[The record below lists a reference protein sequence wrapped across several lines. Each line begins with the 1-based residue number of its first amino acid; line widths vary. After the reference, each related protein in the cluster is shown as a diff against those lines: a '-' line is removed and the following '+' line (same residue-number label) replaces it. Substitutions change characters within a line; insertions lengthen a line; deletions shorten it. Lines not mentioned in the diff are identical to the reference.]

1 MQERSKANPAR
12 SGCSIALVLCLLLLV
27 PSGASILG
35 NNELND
41 TSNFNV
47 SSDVQMNLYT
57 MYIAS
62 QNSSA
67 GGDGFITTQVPES
80 GGQESM
86 SALSSSIEFKTSPML
101 SSLDVAGRPNHG
113 SGSGSYYLPIGLF
126 LRSTGPDTATVDW
139 TITLKSSG
147 SQVGSASWSSEACNP
162 GLTQSCSFDHE
173 TFEID
178 IGGDET
184 FTIEKDERLEL
195 IIDADMSGCDSGGSG
210 SPWGGSS
217 SCEAEVAWNEIDGD
231 ERFSTLEIEA
241 NAISNSLVLLQ
252 REGAE
257 LSEGAEL
264 DWYPNDI
271 LSERVMQFSFD
282 VKSSFGRYDV
292 DSIRLLMRDPNGA
305 YRIDHVIDEDD
316 EDIEDTSQG
325 IFGEYLWSYPSGVP
339 SGEYTVELEV
349 SDIQGNSIIVEHE
362 PVNMEQWGVAL
373 NHRLDRS
380 TEYIAP
386 EQTTPI
392 PLQMVHRGDSTKS
405 MDVELEV
412 LTNFPSSWL
421 IEFDSPGGY
430 TLNSGGDILN
440 PILTLTAPED
450 LTGAPGSIDIR
461 AVAEAEVDGVLQ
473 VVHQDTLQ
481 IDLKKMDVFQPSQV
495 SIWSEDHDIAVANSS
510 RPDDFDSTPN
520 SYVDYDQFTPFLMEI
535 FNTGFDADE
544 FKIDVLQR
552 AKAIIQ
558 VYDNDT
564 GERILED
571 DGDGTFHTSLLDRHE
586 TQTLRILVKPS
597 SDRLD
602 PDIGTVELEVV
613 SIGQSNL
620 SSTVQ
625 FTIQR
630 TFGIRAEVSYDCDG
644 SPLGHI
650 KVSLCSPGPGNAEV
664 ILRAKIT
671 NTMTSGESATWW
683 RIQNPAS
690 LEENTDRNAAYGQW
704 QFRIEDD
711 SGNAVPRVSLAPG
724 DETEVFVTITLTS
737 QVEFGNHTVYLRVV
751 EDTPDEDPRYFDLP
765 MIFEIDSDEP
775 SLEIVQVSPN
785 RLLSPGDAVEIQMKV
800 KNLGNSPLTILLEA
814 ESESSS
820 WSVEID
826 GPSGSV
832 LVVLEAFDEVTFI
845 LEVTVPESSNNGDT
859 SSIMVSA
866 TPFDTDQS
874 WPDDSTAKSTVV
886 MKVGIDSL
894 VDRLVN
900 EFTHPRLSTYVV
912 GIIAFMLFIAGTQSA
927 LNRRRWKSHMA
938 YLDAISED
946 SEDDSE
952 DDSEYADD
960 IPAPVVSV
968 EEEDEAFDDIYG
980 DDDIELV

>member
-1 MQERSKANPAR
+1 MQERSTANSVHGRFA
-12 SGCSIALVLCLLLLV
+12 SALVLSLLFMASSWVTAVSDLELV
-27 PSGASILG
+27 DG
-35 NNELND
+35 
-41 TSNFNV
+41 TKFNS

-86 SALSSSIEFKTSPML
+86 SALSNSVEFRTSPML
-101 SSLDVAGRPNHG
+101 SSLEVAGRPNHG
-113 SGSGSYYLPIGLF
+113 SGSGSYYLPIGIF

-139 TITLKSSG
+139 TITLKASG

-178 IGGDET
+178 IGSGET
-184 FTIEKDERLEL
+184 FTIDKDERLEL
-195 IIDADMSGCDSGGSG
+195 IIDADMSGCEGGGG
-210 SPWGGSS
+210 SPWGGGT

-231 ERFSTLEIEA
+231 ERFSTIEIEA
-241 NAISNSLVLLQ
+241 NAIANSLVLLQ

-257 LSEGAEL
+257 LAEGPEL

-292 DSIRLLMRDPNGA
+292 DSVRLLMRDPNGA

-325 IFGEYLWSYPSGVP
+325 IFGEYLWSYPSGIP

-349 SDIQGNSIIVEHE
+349 SDIQGNSVIVEHE
-362 PVNMEQWGVAL
+362 PVIMEQWGVAL
-373 NHRLDRS
+373 KHRNDRS

-386 EQTTPI
+386 EQTTAV

-405 MDVELEV
+405 MDVDLEV

-430 TLNSGGDILN
+430 TLNSGGDLLN

-450 LTGAPGSIDIR
+450 LTGAPSSIDIR

-481 IDLKKMDVFQPSQV
+481 IDLEKMDVFQPPQV
-495 SIWSEDHDIAVANSS
+495 SIWSEDHEIAVANSS
-510 RPDDFDSTPN
+510 RPDDFDASAN
-520 SYVDYDQFTPFLMEI
+520 SYVDYNQFTPFLMEI

-571 DGDGTFHTSLLDRHE
+571 DGDGTYHTALLDRHQ

-602 PDIGTVELEVV
+602 PDIGTIELEVV
-613 SIGQSNL
+613 STGQSNL
-620 SSTVQ
+620 SSTID

-650 KVSLCSPGPGNAEV
+650 EVSLCSPGTGNSEV
-664 ILRAKIT
+664 TLRAKIT
-671 NTMTSGESATWW
+671 NTMSSGESATWW

-690 LEENTDRNAAYGQW
+690 LEENTERNAAYGQW

-724 DETEVFVTITLTS
+724 DQIEVFVTVTLTS
-737 QVEFGNHTVYLRVV
+737 QVEFGNHTVYLRIV
-751 EDTPDEDPRYFDLP
+751 EDTPDADPRYFDLP
-765 MIFEIDSDEP
+765 MIFEIDSDDP
-775 SLEIVQVSPN
+775 KLEIVQVSPN
-785 RLLSPGDAVEIQMKV
+785 RLLSPGDTVEIQMKV

-814 ESESSS
+814 ESESSG

-826 GPSGSV
+826 GPSNSV
-832 LVVLEAFDEVTFI
+832 LIILDPFDEVTFV
-845 LEVTVPESSNNGDT
+845 LEVSVPASSNNGDT
-859 SSIMVSA
+859 STIEVSA

-874 WPDDSTAKSTVV
+874 WPDESTAKTSVV
-886 MKVGIDSL
+886 MTVGIDSL
-894 VDRLVN
+894 VERLVN
-900 EFTHPRLSTYVV
+900 EFTYPRISTYVV
-912 GIIAFMLFIAGTQSA
+912 GIIAFMLLIAGTQSA

-938 YLDAISED
+938 YLEAIS
-946 SEDDSE
+946 DDSE
-952 DDSEYADD
+952 EEIEDQDD
-960 IPAPVVSV
+960 IPAPVLTIEEPEV
-968 EEEDEAFDDIYG
+968 EDIAYD

>member
-1 MQERSKANPAR
+1 MQERSTANSVHGRFA
-12 SGCSIALVLCLLLLV
+12 SALVLSLLFMASSWVTAVSDLELV
-27 PSGASILG
+27 DG
-35 NNELND
+35 
-41 TSNFNV
+41 TKFNS

-86 SALSSSIEFKTSPML
+86 SALSNSVEFRTSPML
-101 SSLDVAGRPNHG
+101 SSLEVAGRPNHG
-113 SGSGSYYLPIGLF
+113 SGSGSYYLPIGIF

-139 TITLKSSG
+139 TITLKASG

-178 IGGDET
+178 IGSGET
-184 FTIEKDERLEL
+184 FTIDKDERLEL
-195 IIDADMSGCDSGGSG
+195 IIDADMSGCEGGGG
-210 SPWGGSS
+210 SPWGGGT

-231 ERFSTLEIEA
+231 ERFSTIEIEA
-241 NAISNSLVLLQ
+241 NAIANSLVLLQ

-257 LSEGAEL
+257 LAEGPEL

-292 DSIRLLMRDPNGA
+292 DSVRLLMRDPNGA

-325 IFGEYLWSYPSGVP
+325 IFGEYLWSYPSGIP

-349 SDIQGNSIIVEHE
+349 SDIQGNSVIVEHE
-362 PVNMEQWGVAL
+362 PVIMEQWGVAL
-373 NHRLDRS
+373 KHRNDRS

-386 EQTTPI
+386 EQTTAV

-405 MDVELEV
+405 MDVDLEV

-430 TLNSGGDILN
+430 TLNSGGDLLN

-450 LTGAPGSIDIR
+450 LTGAPSSIDIR

-481 IDLKKMDVFQPSQV
+481 IDLEKMDVFQPPQV
-495 SIWSEDHDIAVANSS
+495 SIWSEDHEIAVANSS
-510 RPDDFDSTPN
+510 RPDDFDASAN
-520 SYVDYDQFTPFLMEI
+520 SYVDYNQFTPFLMEI

-571 DGDGTFHTSLLDRHE
+571 DGDGTYHTALLDRHQ

-602 PDIGTVELEVV
+602 PDIGTIELEVV
-613 SIGQSNL
+613 STGQSNL
-620 SSTVQ
+620 SSKID

-650 KVSLCSPGPGNAEV
+650 EVSLCSPGTGNSEV
-664 ILRAKIT
+664 TLRAKIT
-671 NTMTSGESATWW
+671 NTMSSGESATWW

-690 LEENTDRNAAYGQW
+690 LEENTERNAAYGQW

-724 DETEVFVTITLTS
+724 DQIEVFVTVTLTS
-737 QVEFGNHTVYLRVV
+737 QVEFGNHTVYLRIV
-751 EDTPDEDPRYFDLP
+751 EDTPDADPRYFDLP
-765 MIFEIDSDEP
+765 MIFEIDSDDP
-775 SLEIVQVSPN
+775 NLEIVQVSPN
-785 RLLSPGDAVEIQMKV
+785 RLLSPGDTVEIQMKV

-814 ESESSS
+814 ESESSG

-826 GPSGSV
+826 GPSNSV
-832 LVVLEAFDEVTFI
+832 LIILDPFDEVTFV
-845 LEVTVPESSNNGDT
+845 LEVSVPASSNNGDT
-859 SSIMVSA
+859 STIEVSA

-874 WPDDSTAKSTVV
+874 WPDESTAKTSVV
-886 MKVGIDSL
+886 MTVGIDSL
-894 VDRLVN
+894 VERLVN
-900 EFTHPRLSTYVV
+900 EFTYPRISTYVV
-912 GIIAFMLFIAGTQSA
+912 GIIAFMLLIAGTQSA

-938 YLDAISED
+938 YLEAIS
-946 SEDDSE
+946 DDSE
-952 DDSEYADD
+952 EDIEDQDD
-960 IPAPVVSV
+960 IPAPVLTIEEPEV
-968 EEEDEAFDDIYG
+968 EDIAYD

>member
-1 MQERSKANPAR
+1 MALAL
-12 SGCSIALVLCLLLLV
+12 CLVLLI
-27 PSGASILG
+27 PYGASTVS
-35 NNELND
+35 NSELNE
-41 TSNFNV
+41 TTNFNA

-67 GGDGFITTQVPES
+67 GGDGYITTQVPES

-101 SSLDVAGRPNHG
+101 SSLEIAGRPNHG
-113 SGSGSYYLPIGLF
+113 SGSGSYYLPIGIF

-139 TITLKSSG
+139 TLTLKASG

-178 IGGDET
+178 IGSDET
-184 FTIEKDERLEL
+184 FTIDKDERLEL
-195 IIDADMSGCDSGGSG
+195 IIDADMSGCDSGGG

-241 NAISNSLVLLQ
+241 NAIANSLVLLQ

-257 LSEGAEL
+257 LAEGPEL

-292 DSIRLLMRDPNGA
+292 DSVRLLMRGPNGI

-325 IFGEYLWSYPSGVP
+325 IFGEYLWSYPSGIP
-339 SGEYTVELEV
+339 SGEYAVELEV
-349 SDIQGNSIIVEHE
+349 SDIQGNSVIVEHE
-362 PVNMEQWGVAL
+362 PINMEQWGVAL
-373 NHRLDRS
+373 NHRQDRS

-386 EQTTPI
+386 EQTTPV

-450 LTGAPGSIDIR
+450 LTGAPSTIDIR

-481 IDLKKMDVFQPSQV
+481 LDLKKMDVFQPPQV
-495 SIWSEDHDIAVANSS
+495 SIWSEDHEVAVANSS
-510 RPDDFDSTPN
+510 RPNDFETSAN

-571 DGDGTFHTSLLDRHE
+571 DGDGTFHTVLLDRHE

-620 SSTVQ
+620 SSTIQ

-650 KVSLCSPGPGNAEV
+650 TVSLCSPGSGNAEV
-664 ILRAKIT
+664 SLRAKIT

-690 LEENTDRNAAYGQW
+690 LEENKDRNAAYGQW

-711 SGNAVPRVSLAPG
+711 TGNSVPRVSLAPG
-724 DETEVFVTITLTS
+724 DETEVFVTIVLTS

-765 MIFEIDSDEP
+765 MVFEIDSDEP
-775 SLEIVQVSPN
+775 TLEIVQVSPN
-785 RLLSPGDAVEIQMKV
+785 RLLSPGDTVEIQMKV

-814 ESESSS
+814 ESDSSS

-832 LVVLEAFDEVTFI
+832 LVVLEAFDEVTFV
-845 LEVTVPESSNNGDT
+845 LEVSVPYSSNNGD
-859 SSIMVSA
+859 SSMIMVSA

-874 WPDDSTAKSTVV
+874 WPDESTATATVV
-886 MKVGIDSL
+886 MTVGIDSL
-894 VDRLVN
+894 LERLVN

-912 GIIAFMLFIAGTQSA
+912 GIIGFMLLIAGTQSA
-927 LNRRRWKSHMA
+927 LNRRRWRSHMA
-938 YLDAISED
+938 YLDAIS
-946 SEDDSE
+946 DDSE
-952 DDSEYADD
+952 DGTEEVDD
-960 IPAPVVSV
+960 IPAPVVSLEE
-968 EEEDEAFDDIYG
+968 EEEDEDDVY
-980 DDDIELV
+980 DEDDIELV

>member
-1 MQERSKANPAR
+1 MQERSTANSVHGRFA
-12 SGCSIALVLCLLLLV
+12 SALVLSLLFMASSWVTAVSDLELV
-27 PSGASILG
+27 DG
-35 NNELND
+35 
-41 TSNFNV
+41 TKFNS

-86 SALSSSIEFKTSPML
+86 SALSNSVEFRTSPML
-101 SSLDVAGRPNHG
+101 SSLEVAGRPNHG
-113 SGSGSYYLPIGLF
+113 SGSGSYYLPIGIF

-139 TITLKSSG
+139 TITLKASG

-178 IGGDET
+178 IGSGET
-184 FTIEKDERLEL
+184 FTIDKDERLEL
-195 IIDADMSGCDSGGSG
+195 IIDADMSGCEGGGG
-210 SPWGGSS
+210 SPWGGGT

-231 ERFSTLEIEA
+231 ERFSTIEIEA
-241 NAISNSLVLLQ
+241 NAIANSLVLLQ

-257 LSEGAEL
+257 LAEGPEL

-292 DSIRLLMRDPNGA
+292 DSVRLLMRDPNGA

-325 IFGEYLWSYPSGVP
+325 IFGEYLWSYPSGIP

-349 SDIQGNSIIVEHE
+349 SDIQGNSVIVEHE
-362 PVNMEQWGVAL
+362 PVIMEQWGVAL
-373 NHRLDRS
+373 KHRNDRS

-386 EQTTPI
+386 EQTTAV

-405 MDVELEV
+405 MDVDLEV

-430 TLNSGGDILN
+430 TLNSGGDLLN

-450 LTGAPGSIDIR
+450 LTGAPSSIDIR

-481 IDLKKMDVFQPSQV
+481 IDLEKMDVFQPPQV
-495 SIWSEDHDIAVANSS
+495 SIWSEDHEIAVANSS
-510 RPDDFDSTPN
+510 RPDDFDASAN
-520 SYVDYDQFTPFLMEI
+520 SYVDYNQFTPFLMEI

-571 DGDGTFHTSLLDRHE
+571 DGDGTYHTALLDRHQ

-602 PDIGTVELEVV
+602 PDIGTIELEVV
-613 SIGQSNL
+613 STGQSNL
-620 SSTVQ
+620 SSTID

-650 KVSLCSPGPGNAEV
+650 EVSLCSPGTGNSEV
-664 ILRAKIT
+664 TLRAKIT
-671 NTMTSGESATWW
+671 NTMSSGESATWW

-690 LEENTDRNAAYGQW
+690 LEENTERNAAYGQW

-724 DETEVFVTITLTS
+724 DQIEVFVTVTLTS
-737 QVEFGNHTVYLRVV
+737 QVEFGNHTVYLRIV
-751 EDTPDEDPRYFDLP
+751 EDTPDADPRYFDLP
-765 MIFEIDSDEP
+765 MIFEIDSDDP
-775 SLEIVQVSPN
+775 KLEIVQVSPN
-785 RLLSPGDAVEIQMKV
+785 RLLSPGDTVEIQMKV

-814 ESESSS
+814 ESESSG

-826 GPSGSV
+826 GPSNSV
-832 LVVLEAFDEVTFI
+832 LIILDPFDEVTFV
-845 LEVTVPESSNNGDT
+845 LEVSVPASSNNGDT
-859 SSIMVSA
+859 STIEVSA

-874 WPDDSTAKSTVV
+874 WPDESTAKTSVV
-886 MKVGIDSL
+886 MTVGIDSL
-894 VDRLVN
+894 VERLVN
-900 EFTHPRLSTYVV
+900 EFTYPRISTYVV
-912 GIIAFMLFIAGTQSA
+912 GIIAFMLLIAGTQSA

-938 YLDAISED
+938 YLEAIS
-946 SEDDSE
+946 DDSE
-952 DDSEYADD
+952 EEIEDQDD
-960 IPAPVVSV
+960 IPAPVLSIEEPEV
-968 EEEDEAFDDIYG
+968 EDIAYD

>member
-1 MQERSKANPAR
+1 M
-12 SGCSIALVLCLLLLV
+12 ALALCLVLLV
-27 PSGASILG
+27 PYGASTVS
-35 NNELND
+35 NNELD
-41 TSNFNV
+41 ETTNFRV
-47 SSDVQMNLYT
+47 SGDVQMNLYT

-101 SSLDVAGRPNHG
+101 SSLEIAGRPNHG
-113 SGSGSYYLPIGLF
+113 SGSGSYYLPIGIF

-139 TITLKSSG
+139 TLTLKASG

-178 IGGDET
+178 IGSDET
-184 FTIEKDERLEL
+184 FTIDKDERLEL
-195 IIDADMSGCDSGGSG
+195 IIDADMSGCDSGGG

-241 NAISNSLVLLQ
+241 NAIANSLVLLQ

-257 LSEGAEL
+257 LAEGPEL

-292 DSIRLLMRDPNGA
+292 DSVRLLMRDPNGI
-305 YRIDHVIDEDD
+305 YRIDHIIDEDD

-325 IFGEYLWSYPSGVP
+325 IFGEYLWSYPSGIP
-339 SGEYTVELEV
+339 SGEYAVELEV
-349 SDIQGNSIIVEHE
+349 SDIQGNSVIVEHE

-373 NHRLDRS
+373 NHRQDRS

-386 EQTTPI
+386 EQTTPV

-450 LTGAPGSIDIR
+450 LTGAPSSIDIR

-481 IDLKKMDVFQPSQV
+481 LDLKKMDVFQPPQV
-495 SIWSEDHDIAVANSS
+495 SIWSEDHEVAVANSS
-510 RPDDFDSTPN
+510 RPDDFETSAN

-571 DGDGTFHTSLLDRHE
+571 DGDGTFHTVLLDRHE

-602 PDIGTVELEVV
+602 PDIGTIELEVV

-620 SSTVQ
+620 SSTIQ

-650 KVSLCSPGPGNAEV
+650 TVSLCSPGSGNAEV
-664 ILRAKIT
+664 SLRAKIT

-690 LEENTDRNAAYGQW
+690 LEENKDRNAAYGQW

-724 DETEVFVTITLTS
+724 DETEVFVTVTLTS

-765 MIFEIDSDEP
+765 MVFEIDSDEP
-775 SLEIVQVSPN
+775 TLEIVQVSPN
-785 RLLSPGDAVEIQMKV
+785 RLLSPGDTVEIQMKV

-814 ESESSS
+814 ESDSPS
-820 WSVEID
+820 WNVEID

-832 LVVLEAFDEVTFI
+832 LVVLNAFDEVTFV
-845 LEVTVPESSNNGDT
+845 LEVSVPESTNNGD
-859 SSIMVSA
+859 SSQIVVSA

-874 WPDDSTAKSTVV
+874 WPDDSTARSTVV
-886 MKVGIDSL
+886 MTVGIDSL
-894 VDRLVN
+894 IERLVN

-912 GIIAFMLFIAGTQSA
+912 GIIGFMLLIAGTQSA
-927 LNRRRWKSHMA
+927 LNRRRWRSHMA
-938 YLDAISED
+938 YLDAIS
-946 SEDDSE
+946 DDSE
-952 DDSEYADD
+952 GDVEEVDD
-960 IPAPVVSV
+960 IPAPVVSLEEEE
-968 EEEDEAFDDIYG
+968 EEEDDVYD

>member
-1 MQERSKANPAR
+1 MQERSTANSVHGRFA
-12 SGCSIALVLCLLLLV
+12 SALVLSLLFMASSWVTAVSDLELV
-27 PSGASILG
+27 DG
-35 NNELND
+35 
-41 TSNFNV
+41 TKFNS

-86 SALSSSIEFKTSPML
+86 SALSNSVEFRTSPML
-101 SSLDVAGRPNHG
+101 SSLEVAGRPNHG
-113 SGSGSYYLPIGLF
+113 SGSGSYYLPIGIF

-139 TITLKSSG
+139 TITLKASG

-178 IGGDET
+178 IGSGET
-184 FTIEKDERLEL
+184 FTIDKDERLEL
-195 IIDADMSGCDSGGSG
+195 IIDADMSGCEGGGG
-210 SPWGGSS
+210 SPWGGGT

-231 ERFSTLEIEA
+231 ERFSTIEIEA
-241 NAISNSLVLLQ
+241 NAIANSLVLLQ

-257 LSEGAEL
+257 LAEGPEL

-292 DSIRLLMRDPNGA
+292 DSVRLLMRDPNGA

-325 IFGEYLWSYPSGVP
+325 IFGEYLWSYPSGIP

-349 SDIQGNSIIVEHE
+349 SDIQGNSVIVEHE
-362 PVNMEQWGVAL
+362 PVIMEQWGVAL
-373 NHRLDRS
+373 KHRNDRS

-386 EQTTPI
+386 EQTTAV

-405 MDVELEV
+405 MDVDLEV

-430 TLNSGGDILN
+430 TLNSGGDLLN

-450 LTGAPGSIDIR
+450 LTGAPSSIDIR

-481 IDLKKMDVFQPSQV
+481 IDLEKMDVFQPPQV
-495 SIWSEDHDIAVANSS
+495 SIWSEDHEIAVANSS
-510 RPDDFDSTPN
+510 RPDDFDASAN
-520 SYVDYDQFTPFLMEI
+520 SYVDYNQFTPFLMEI

-544 FKIDVLQR
+544 FKIDVLQG

-571 DGDGTFHTSLLDRHE
+571 DGDGTYHTALLDRHQ

-602 PDIGTVELEVV
+602 PDIGTIELEVV
-613 SIGQSNL
+613 STGQSNL
-620 SSTVQ
+620 SSTID

-650 KVSLCSPGPGNAEV
+650 EVSLCSPGTGNSEV
-664 ILRAKIT
+664 TLRAKIT
-671 NTMTSGESATWW
+671 NTMSSGESATWW

-690 LEENTDRNAAYGQW
+690 LEENTERNAAYGQW

-724 DETEVFVTITLTS
+724 DQIEVFVTVTLTS
-737 QVEFGNHTVYLRVV
+737 QVEFGNHTVYLRIV
-751 EDTPDEDPRYFDLP
+751 EDIPDADPRYFDLP
-765 MIFEIDSDEP
+765 MIFEIDSDDP
-775 SLEIVQVSPN
+775 KLEIVQVSPN
-785 RLLSPGDAVEIQMKV
+785 RLLSPGDTVEIQMKV

-814 ESESSS
+814 ESESSG

-826 GPSGSV
+826 GPSNSV
-832 LVVLEAFDEVTFI
+832 LIILDPFDEVTFV
-845 LEVTVPESSNNGDT
+845 LEVSVPASSNNGDT
-859 SSIMVSA
+859 STIEVSA

-874 WPDDSTAKSTVV
+874 WPDESTAKTSVV
-886 MKVGIDSL
+886 MTVGIDSL
-894 VDRLVN
+894 VERLVN
-900 EFTHPRLSTYVV
+900 EFTYPRISTYVV
-912 GIIAFMLFIAGTQSA
+912 GIIAFMLLIAGTQSA

-938 YLDAISED
+938 YLEAIS
-946 SEDDSE
+946 DDSE
-952 DDSEYADD
+952 EDIEDQDD
-960 IPAPVVSV
+960 IPAPVLTIEEPEV
-968 EEEDEAFDDIYG
+968 EDIAYD

>member
-1 MQERSKANPAR
+1 MQERSTANSVHGRFA
-12 SGCSIALVLCLLLLV
+12 SALVLSLLFMASSWVTAVSDLELV
-27 PSGASILG
+27 DG
-35 NNELND
+35 
-41 TSNFNV
+41 TKFNS

-86 SALSSSIEFKTSPML
+86 SALSNSVEFRTSPML
-101 SSLDVAGRPNHG
+101 SSLEVAGRPNHG
-113 SGSGSYYLPIGLF
+113 SGSGSYYLPIGIF

-139 TITLKSSG
+139 TITLKASG

-178 IGGDET
+178 IGSGET
-184 FTIEKDERLEL
+184 FTIDKDERLEL
-195 IIDADMSGCDSGGSG
+195 IIDADMSGCEGGGG
-210 SPWGGSS
+210 SPWGGGT

-231 ERFSTLEIEA
+231 ERFSTIEIEA
-241 NAISNSLVLLQ
+241 NAIANSLVLLQ

-257 LSEGAEL
+257 LAEGPEL

-292 DSIRLLMRDPNGA
+292 DSVRLLMRDPNGA

-325 IFGEYLWSYPSGVP
+325 IFGEYLWSYPSGIP

-349 SDIQGNSIIVEHE
+349 SDIQGNSVIVEHE
-362 PVNMEQWGVAL
+362 PVIMEQWGVAL
-373 NHRLDRS
+373 KHRNDRS

-386 EQTTPI
+386 EQTTAV

-405 MDVELEV
+405 MDVDLEV

-430 TLNSGGDILN
+430 TLNSGGDLLN

-450 LTGAPGSIDIR
+450 LTGAPSSIDIR

-481 IDLKKMDVFQPSQV
+481 IDLEKMDVFQPPQV
-495 SIWSEDHDIAVANSS
+495 SIWSEDHEIAVANSS
-510 RPDDFDSTPN
+510 RPDDFDASAN
-520 SYVDYDQFTPFLMEI
+520 SYVDYNQFTPFLMEI

-571 DGDGTFHTSLLDRHE
+571 DGDGTYHTALLDRHQ

-602 PDIGTVELEVV
+602 PDIGTIELEVV
-613 SIGQSNL
+613 STGQSNL
-620 SSTVQ
+620 SSTID

-650 KVSLCSPGPGNAEV
+650 EVSLCSPGTGNSEV
-664 ILRAKIT
+664 TLRAKIT
-671 NTMTSGESATWW
+671 NTMSSGESATWW

-690 LEENTDRNAAYGQW
+690 LEENTERNAAYGQW

-724 DETEVFVTITLTS
+724 DQIEVFVTVTLTS
-737 QVEFGNHTVYLRVV
+737 QVEFGNHTVYLRIV
-751 EDTPDEDPRYFDLP
+751 EDTPDADPRYFDLP
-765 MIFEIDSDEP
+765 MIFEIDSDDP
-775 SLEIVQVSPN
+775 KLEIVQVSPN
-785 RLLSPGDAVEIQMKV
+785 RLLSPGDTVEIQMKV

-814 ESESSS
+814 ESESSG

-826 GPSGSV
+826 GPSNSV
-832 LVVLEAFDEVTFI
+832 LIILDPFDEVTFV
-845 LEVTVPESSNNGDT
+845 LEVSVPASSNNGDT
-859 SSIMVSA
+859 SRIEVSA

-874 WPDDSTAKSTVV
+874 WPDESTAKTSVV
-886 MKVGIDSL
+886 MTVGIDSL
-894 VDRLVN
+894 VERLVN
-900 EFTHPRLSTYVV
+900 EFTYPRISTYVV
-912 GIIAFMLFIAGTQSA
+912 GIIAFMLLIAGTQSA

-938 YLDAISED
+938 YLEAIS
-946 SEDDSE
+946 DDSE
-952 DDSEYADD
+952 EDIEDQDD
-960 IPAPVVSV
+960 IPAPVLTIEEPEV
-968 EEEDEAFDDIYG
+968 EDIAYD

>member
-1 MQERSKANPAR
+1 MQGSSTANYVRNSRAM
-12 SGCSIALVLCLLLLV
+12 ALALCLVLLV
-27 PSGASILG
+27 PYGASTVS
-35 NNELND
+35 NNELNE
-41 TSNFNV
+41 TTNLRV
-47 SSDVQMNLYT
+47 SGDVQMNLYT

-86 SALSSSIEFKTSPML
+86 SALSNSIEFKTSPML
-101 SSLDVAGRPNHG
+101 SSLEIAGRPNHG
-113 SGSGSYYLPIGLF
+113 SGSGSYYLPIGIF

-139 TITLKSSG
+139 TLTLKASG

-178 IGGDET
+178 IGSDET
-184 FTIEKDERLEL
+184 FTIDKDERLEL
-195 IIDADMSGCDSGGSG
+195 IIDADMSGCDSGGG

-241 NAISNSLVLLQ
+241 NAIANSLVLLQ

-257 LSEGAEL
+257 LAEGPEL

-292 DSIRLLMRDPNGA
+292 DSVRLLMRDPNGI
-305 YRIDHVIDEDD
+305 YRIDHIIDEDD

-325 IFGEYLWSYPSGVP
+325 IFGEYLWSYPSGIP
-339 SGEYTVELEV
+339 SGEYAVELEV
-349 SDIQGNSIIVEHE
+349 SDIQGNSVIVEHE

-373 NHRLDRS
+373 NHRQDRS

-386 EQTTPI
+386 EQTTPV

-450 LTGAPGSIDIR
+450 LTGAPSSIDIR

-481 IDLKKMDVFQPSQV
+481 LDLKKMDVFQPPQV
-495 SIWSEDHDIAVANSS
+495 SIWSEDHEVAVANSS
-510 RPDDFDSTPN
+510 RPDDFETSAN

-571 DGDGTFHTSLLDRHE
+571 DGDGTFHTVLLDRHE

-602 PDIGTVELEVV
+602 PDIGTIELEVV

-620 SSTVQ
+620 SSTIQ

-650 KVSLCSPGPGNAEV
+650 TVSLCSPGSGNAEV
-664 ILRAKIT
+664 SLRAKIT

-690 LEENTDRNAAYGQW
+690 LEENKDRNAAYGQW

-724 DETEVFVTITLTS
+724 DETEVFVTVTLTS

-765 MIFEIDSDEP
+765 MVFEIDSDEP
-775 SLEIVQVSPN
+775 TLEIVQVSPN
-785 RLLSPGDAVEIQMKV
+785 RLLSPGDTVEIQMKV

-814 ESESSS
+814 ESDSPS
-820 WSVEID
+820 WNVEID

-832 LVVLEAFDEVTFI
+832 LVVLNAFDEVTFV
-845 LEVTVPESSNNGDT
+845 LEVSVPESTNNGD
-859 SSIMVSA
+859 SSQIMVSA

-874 WPDDSTAKSTVV
+874 WPDDSTARSTVV
-886 MKVGIDSL
+886 MTVGIDSL
-894 VDRLVN
+894 IERLVN

-912 GIIAFMLFIAGTQSA
+912 GIIGFMLLIAGTQSA
-927 LNRRRWKSHMA
+927 LNRRRWRSHMA
-938 YLDAISED
+938 YLDAIS
-946 SEDDSE
+946 DDSDGDTE
-952 DDSEYADD
+952 EVDD
-960 IPAPVVSV
+960 IPAPVVSLEEGE
-968 EEEDEAFDDIYG
+968 EEEDDVYD

>member
-1 MQERSKANPAR
+1 MQERSIANSVRGRFA
-12 SGCSIALVLCLLLLV
+12 SALVLSLLFL
-27 PSGASILG
+27 ASSWVTAVSDA
-35 NNELND
+35 ELENGVK
-41 TSNFNV
+41 FNS

-86 SALSSSIEFKTSPML
+86 SALSNSVEFRTSPML
-101 SSLDVAGRPNHG
+101 SSLEVAGRPNHG
-113 SGSGSYYLPIGLF
+113 SGSGSYYLPIGIF

-178 IGGDET
+178 IGSDET
-184 FTIEKDERLEL
+184 FTIDKDERLEL
-195 IIDADMSGCDSGGSG
+195 IIDADMSGCEGGGG
-210 SPWGGSS
+210 SPWGGGS

-231 ERFSTLEIEA
+231 ERFSTIEIEA
-241 NAISNSLVLLQ
+241 NAIANSLVLLQ

-257 LSEGAEL
+257 LAEGPEL

-292 DSIRLLMRDPNGA
+292 DSVRLLMRDPNGE

-325 IFGEYLWSYPSGVP
+325 IFGEYLWSYPSGIP

-349 SDIQGNSIIVEHE
+349 SDIQGNSVIVEHE
-362 PVNMEQWGVAL
+362 PVIMEQWGVAL

-386 EQTTPI
+386 EQTTAV

-405 MDVELEV
+405 MDVDLEV

-450 LTGAPGSIDIR
+450 LTGAPSSIDIR

-481 IDLKKMDVFQPSQV
+481 IDLEKMDVFQPPQV
-495 SIWSEDHDIAVANSS
+495 SIWSEDHEIAVANSS
-510 RPDDFDSTPN
+510 RPDDFDASAN
-520 SYVDYDQFTPFLMEI
+520 SYVDYNQFTPFLMEI

-571 DGDGTFHTSLLDRHE
+571 DGDGTFHTALLDRHQ
-586 TQTLRILVKPS
+586 TQTLKILVKPS

-602 PDIGTVELEVV
+602 PDIGTIELEVV
-613 SIGQSNL
+613 STGQSNL
-620 SSTVQ
+620 SSTID

-650 KVSLCSPGPGNAEV
+650 KVSLCSPGPGNSEV
-664 ILRAKIT
+664 TLRAKIT
-671 NTMTSGESATWW
+671 NTMTTGESATWW

-690 LEENTDRNAAYGQW
+690 LEENTERNAAYGQW

-711 SGNAVPRVSLAPG
+711 SGNAIPRVSLAPG
-724 DETEVFVTITLTS
+724 DEIEVFVTVTLTS
-737 QVEFGNHTVYLRVV
+737 QVEFGNHTVYLRIV
-751 EDTPDEDPRYFDLP
+751 EDTPDADPRYFDLP
-765 MIFEIDSDEP
+765 MIFEIDSDDP
-775 SLEIVQVSPN
+775 KLEIVQVSPN
-785 RLLSPGDAVEIQMKV
+785 RLLSPGDTVEIQMKV

-814 ESESSS
+814 ESESSG

-832 LVVLEAFDEVTFI
+832 LVVLDAFDEVTFV
-845 LEVTVPESSNNGDT
+845 LEVSVPVASNNGDRST
-859 SSIMVSA
+859 IEVSA

-874 WPDDSTAKSTVV
+874 WPDESTAKTSVV
-886 MKVGIDSL
+886 MTVGIGSL
-894 VDRLVN
+894 VERLVN
-900 EFTHPRLSTYVV
+900 EFTHPRISTYVV
-912 GIIAFMLFIAGTQSA
+912 GIIAFMLLIAGTQSA

-938 YLDAISED
+938 YLEAIS
-946 SEDDSE
+946 DDSE
-952 DDSEYADD
+952 EDIDDQDD

-968 EEEDEAFDDIYG
+968 EEPEEEEDIAYD

>member
-1 MQERSKANPAR
+1 MQERSTANSVHGRFA
-12 SGCSIALVLCLLLLV
+12 SALVLSLLFMASSWVTAVSDLELV
-27 PSGASILG
+27 DG
-35 NNELND
+35 
-41 TSNFNV
+41 TKFNS

-86 SALSSSIEFKTSPML
+86 SALSNSVEFRTSPML
-101 SSLDVAGRPNHG
+101 SSLEVAGRPNHG
-113 SGSGSYYLPIGLF
+113 SGSGSYYLPIGIF

-139 TITLKSSG
+139 TITLKASG

-178 IGGDET
+178 IGSGET
-184 FTIEKDERLEL
+184 FTIDKDERLEL
-195 IIDADMSGCDSGGSG
+195 IIDADMSGCEGGGG
-210 SPWGGSS
+210 SPWGGGT

-231 ERFSTLEIEA
+231 ERFSTIEIEA
-241 NAISNSLVLLQ
+241 NAIANSLVLLQ

-257 LSEGAEL
+257 LAEGPEL

-292 DSIRLLMRDPNGA
+292 DSVRLLMRDPNGA

-325 IFGEYLWSYPSGVP
+325 IFGEYLWSYPSGIP

-349 SDIQGNSIIVEHE
+349 SDIQGNSVIVEHE
-362 PVNMEQWGVAL
+362 PVIMEQWGVAL
-373 NHRLDRS
+373 KHRNDRS

-386 EQTTPI
+386 EQTTAV

-405 MDVELEV
+405 MDVDLEV

-430 TLNSGGDILN
+430 TLNSGGDLLN

-450 LTGAPGSIDIR
+450 LTGAPSSIDIR

-481 IDLKKMDVFQPSQV
+481 IDLEKMDVFQPPQV
-495 SIWSEDHDIAVANSS
+495 SIWSEDHEIAVANSS
-510 RPDDFDSTPN
+510 RPDDFDASAN
-520 SYVDYDQFTPFLMEI
+520 SYVDYNQFTPFLMEI

-571 DGDGTFHTSLLDRHE
+571 DGDGTYHTALLDRHQ

-602 PDIGTVELEVV
+602 PDIGTIELEVV
-613 SIGQSNL
+613 STGQSNL
-620 SSTVQ
+620 SSTID

-650 KVSLCSPGPGNAEV
+650 EVSLCSPGTGNSEV
-664 ILRAKIT
+664 TLRAKIT
-671 NTMTSGESATWW
+671 NTMSSGESATWW

-690 LEENTDRNAAYGQW
+690 LEENTERNAAYGQW

-724 DETEVFVTITLTS
+724 DQIEVFVTVTLTS
-737 QVEFGNHTVYLRVV
+737 QVEFGNHTVYLRIV
-751 EDTPDEDPRYFDLP
+751 EDTPDADPRYFDLP
-765 MIFEIDSDEP
+765 MIFEIDSDDP
-775 SLEIVQVSPN
+775 KLEIVQVSPN
-785 RLLSPGDAVEIQMKV
+785 RLLSPGDTVEIQMKV

-814 ESESSS
+814 ESESSG

-826 GPSGSV
+826 GPSNSV
-832 LVVLEAFDEVTFI
+832 LIILDPFDEVTFV
-845 LEVTVPESSNNGDT
+845 LEVSVPASSNNGDT
-859 SSIMVSA
+859 SKIEVSA

-874 WPDDSTAKSTVV
+874 WPDESTAKASVV
-886 MKVGIDSL
+886 MTVGIDSL
-894 VDRLVN
+894 VERLVN
-900 EFTHPRLSTYVV
+900 EFTYPRISTYVV
-912 GIIAFMLFIAGTQSA
+912 GIIAFMLLIAGTQSA

-938 YLDAISED
+938 YLEAIS
-946 SEDDSE
+946 DDSE
-952 DDSEYADD
+952 EDIEDQDD
-960 IPAPVVSV
+960 IPAPVLTIEEPEV
-968 EEEDEAFDDIYG
+968 EDIAYD

>member
-1 MQERSKANPAR
+1 MQERSTANSVHGRFA
-12 SGCSIALVLCLLLLV
+12 SALVLSLLFMASSWVTAVSDLELV
-27 PSGASILG
+27 DG
-35 NNELND
+35 
-41 TSNFNV
+41 TKFNS

-86 SALSSSIEFKTSPML
+86 SALSNSVEFRTSPML
-101 SSLDVAGRPNHG
+101 SSLEVAGRPNHG
-113 SGSGSYYLPIGLF
+113 SGSGSYYLPIGIF

-139 TITLKSSG
+139 TITLKASG

-178 IGGDET
+178 IGSGET
-184 FTIEKDERLEL
+184 FTIDKDERLEL
-195 IIDADMSGCDSGGSG
+195 IIDADMSGCEGGGG
-210 SPWGGSS
+210 SPWGGGT

-231 ERFSTLEIEA
+231 ERFSTIEIEA
-241 NAISNSLVLLQ
+241 NAIANSLVLLQ

-257 LSEGAEL
+257 LAEGPEL

-292 DSIRLLMRDPNGA
+292 DSVRLLMRDPNGA

-325 IFGEYLWSYPSGVP
+325 IFGEYLWSYPSGIP

-349 SDIQGNSIIVEHE
+349 SDIQGNSVIVEHE
-362 PVNMEQWGVAL
+362 PVIMEQWGVAL
-373 NHRLDRS
+373 KHRNDRS

-386 EQTTPI
+386 EQTTAV

-405 MDVELEV
+405 MDVDLEV

-430 TLNSGGDILN
+430 TLNSGGDLLN

-450 LTGAPGSIDIR
+450 LTGAPSSIDIR

-481 IDLKKMDVFQPSQV
+481 IDLEKMDVFQPPQV
-495 SIWSEDHDIAVANSS
+495 SIWSEDHEIAVANSS
-510 RPDDFDSTPN
+510 RPDDFDASAN
-520 SYVDYDQFTPFLMEI
+520 SYVDYNQFTPFLMEI

-571 DGDGTFHTSLLDRHE
+571 DGDGTYHTALLDRHQ

-602 PDIGTVELEVV
+602 PDIGTIELEVV
-613 SIGQSNL
+613 STGQSNL
-620 SSTVQ
+620 SSTID

-650 KVSLCSPGPGNAEV
+650 EVSLCSPGTGNSEV
-664 ILRAKIT
+664 TLRAKIT
-671 NTMTSGESATWW
+671 NTMSSGESATWW

-690 LEENTDRNAAYGQW
+690 LEENTERNAAYGQW

-724 DETEVFVTITLTS
+724 DQIEVFVTVTLTS
-737 QVEFGNHTVYLRVV
+737 QVEFGNHTVYLRIV
-751 EDTPDEDPRYFDLP
+751 EDTPDADPRYFDLP
-765 MIFEIDSDEP
+765 MIFEIDSDDP
-775 SLEIVQVSPN
+775 NLEIVQVSPN
-785 RLLSPGDAVEIQMKV
+785 RLLSPGDTVEIQMKV

-814 ESESSS
+814 ESESSG

-826 GPSGSV
+826 GPSNSV
-832 LVVLEAFDEVTFI
+832 LIILDPFDEVTFV
-845 LEVTVPESSNNGDT
+845 LEVSVPASSNNGDT
-859 SSIMVSA
+859 STIEVSA

-874 WPDDSTAKSTVV
+874 WPDESTAKTSVV
-886 MKVGIDSL
+886 MTVGIDSL
-894 VDRLVN
+894 VERLVN
-900 EFTHPRLSTYVV
+900 EFTYPRISTYVV
-912 GIIAFMLFIAGTQSA
+912 GIIAFMLLIAGTQSA

-938 YLDAISED
+938 YLEAIS
-946 SEDDSE
+946 DDSE
-952 DDSEYADD
+952 EDIEDQDD
-960 IPAPVVSV
+960 IPAPVLTIEEPEV
-968 EEEDEAFDDIYG
+968 EDIAYD

>member
-1 MQERSKANPAR
+1 MQERSTANSVHGRFA
-12 SGCSIALVLCLLLLV
+12 SALVLSLLFMTSSWVTAVSDLELV
-27 PSGASILG
+27 DG
-35 NNELND
+35 
-41 TSNFNV
+41 TKFNS

-86 SALSSSIEFKTSPML
+86 SALSNSVEFRTSPML
-101 SSLDVAGRPNHG
+101 SSLEVAGRPNHG
-113 SGSGSYYLPIGLF
+113 SGSGSYYLPIGIF

-139 TITLKSSG
+139 TITLKASG

-178 IGGDET
+178 IGSGET
-184 FTIEKDERLEL
+184 FTIDKDERLEL
-195 IIDADMSGCDSGGSG
+195 IIDADMSGCEGGGG
-210 SPWGGSS
+210 SPWGGGT

-231 ERFSTLEIEA
+231 ERFSTIEIEA
-241 NAISNSLVLLQ
+241 NAIANSLVLLQ

-257 LSEGAEL
+257 LAEGPEL

-292 DSIRLLMRDPNGA
+292 DSVRLLMRDPNGA

-325 IFGEYLWSYPSGVP
+325 IFGEYLWSYPSGIP

-349 SDIQGNSIIVEHE
+349 SDIQGNSVIVEHE
-362 PVNMEQWGVAL
+362 PVIMEQWGVAL
-373 NHRLDRS
+373 KHRNDRS

-386 EQTTPI
+386 EQTTAV

-405 MDVELEV
+405 MDVDLEV

-430 TLNSGGDILN
+430 TLNSGGDLLN

-450 LTGAPGSIDIR
+450 LTGAPSSIDIR

-481 IDLKKMDVFQPSQV
+481 IDLEKMDVFQPPQV
-495 SIWSEDHDIAVANSS
+495 SIWSEDHEIAVANSS
-510 RPDDFDSTPN
+510 RPDDFDASAN
-520 SYVDYDQFTPFLMEI
+520 SYVDYNQFTPFLMEI

-571 DGDGTFHTSLLDRHE
+571 DGDGTYHTALLDRHQ

-602 PDIGTVELEVV
+602 PDIGTIELEVV
-613 SIGQSNL
+613 STGQSNL
-620 SSTVQ
+620 SSTID

-650 KVSLCSPGPGNAEV
+650 EVSLCSPGTGNSEV
-664 ILRAKIT
+664 TLRAKIT
-671 NTMTSGESATWW
+671 NTMSSGESATWW

-690 LEENTDRNAAYGQW
+690 LEENTERNAAYGQW

-724 DETEVFVTITLTS
+724 DQIEVFVTVTLTS
-737 QVEFGNHTVYLRVV
+737 QVEFGNHTVYLRIV
-751 EDTPDEDPRYFDLP
+751 EDIPDADPRYFDLP
-765 MIFEIDSDEP
+765 MIFEIDSDDP
-775 SLEIVQVSPN
+775 KLEIVQVSPN
-785 RLLSPGDAVEIQMKV
+785 RLLSPGDTVEIQMKV

-814 ESESSS
+814 ESESSG

-826 GPSGSV
+826 GPSNSV
-832 LVVLEAFDEVTFI
+832 LIILDPFDEVTFV
-845 LEVTVPESSNNGDT
+845 LEVSVPASSNNGDT
-859 SSIMVSA
+859 STIEVSA

-874 WPDDSTAKSTVV
+874 WPDESTAKTSVV
-886 MKVGIDSL
+886 MTVGIDSL
-894 VDRLVN
+894 VERLVN
-900 EFTHPRLSTYVV
+900 EFTYPRISTYVV
-912 GIIAFMLFIAGTQSA
+912 GIIAFMLLIAGTQSA

-938 YLDAISED
+938 YLEAIS
-946 SEDDSE
+946 DDSE
-952 DDSEYADD
+952 EDIEDQDD
-960 IPAPVVSV
+960 IPAPVLTIEEPEV
-968 EEEDEAFDDIYG
+968 EDIAYD

>member
-1 MQERSKANPAR
+1 MQGRSTANYVRR
-12 SGCSIALVLCLLLLV
+12 SRAVALALCLVLLI
-27 PSGASILG
+27 PYGASTIS
-35 NNELND
+35 NSELKE
-41 TSNFNV
+41 TTNFNV

-67 GGDGFITTQVPES
+67 GGDGYITTQVPES

-101 SSLDVAGRPNHG
+101 SSLEVAGRPNHG
-113 SGSGSYYLPIGLF
+113 SGSGSYYLPIGIF

-139 TITLKSSG
+139 TLTLKASG

-178 IGGDET
+178 IGSDET
-184 FTIEKDERLEL
+184 FTIDKDERLEL
-195 IIDADMSGCDSGGSG
+195 IIDADMSGCDSGGG

-241 NAISNSLVLLQ
+241 NAIANSLVLLQ

-257 LSEGAEL
+257 LAEGPEL

-292 DSIRLLMRDPNGA
+292 DSVRLLMRGPNGI

-325 IFGEYLWSYPSGVP
+325 IFGEYLWSYPSGIP
-339 SGEYTVELEV
+339 SGEYAVELEV
-349 SDIQGNSIIVEHE
+349 SDIQGNSVIVEHE
-362 PVNMEQWGVAL
+362 PINMEQWGVAL
-373 NHRLDRS
+373 NHRQDRS

-386 EQTTPI
+386 EQTTPV

-450 LTGAPGSIDIR
+450 LTGAPSTIDIR

-481 IDLKKMDVFQPSQV
+481 LDLKKMDVFQPPQV
-495 SIWSEDHDIAVANSS
+495 SIWSEDHEVAVANSS
-510 RPDDFDSTPN
+510 RPNDFETSAN

-571 DGDGTFHTSLLDRHE
+571 DGDGTFHTVLLDRHE

-620 SSTVQ
+620 SSTIQ

-650 KVSLCSPGPGNAEV
+650 TVSLCSPGSGNAEV
-664 ILRAKIT
+664 SLRAKIT

-690 LEENTDRNAAYGQW
+690 LEENKDRNAAYGQW

-711 SGNAVPRVSLAPG
+711 TGNSVPRVSLAPG
-724 DETEVFVTITLTS
+724 DETEVFVTIVLTS

-765 MIFEIDSDEP
+765 MVFEIDSDEP
-775 SLEIVQVSPN
+775 TLEIVQVSPN
-785 RLLSPGDAVEIQMKV
+785 RLLSPGDTVEIQMKV

-814 ESESSS
+814 ESDSSS

-832 LVVLEAFDEVTFI
+832 LVVLEAFDEVTFV
-845 LEVTVPESSNNGDT
+845 LEVSVPYSSNNGD
-859 SSIMVSA
+859 SSMIMVSA

-874 WPDDSTAKSTVV
+874 WPDESTATATVV
-886 MKVGIDSL
+886 MTVGIDSL
-894 VDRLVN
+894 LERLVN

-912 GIIAFMLFIAGTQSA
+912 GIIGFMLLIAGTQSA
-927 LNRRRWKSHMA
+927 LNRRRWRSHMA
-938 YLDAISED
+938 YLDAIS
-946 SEDDSE
+946 DDSE
-952 DDSEYADD
+952 DGTEEVDD
-960 IPAPVVSV
+960 IPAPVVSLEE
-968 EEEDEAFDDIYG
+968 EEEDEDDVY
-980 DDDIELV
+980 DEDDIELV

>member
-1 MQERSKANPAR
+1 MQERSTANSVHGRFA
-12 SGCSIALVLCLLLLV
+12 SALVLSLLFMASSWVTAVSDLELV
-27 PSGASILG
+27 DG
-35 NNELND
+35 
-41 TSNFNV
+41 TKFNS

-86 SALSSSIEFKTSPML
+86 SALSNSVEFRTSPML
-101 SSLDVAGRPNHG
+101 SSLEVAGRPNHG
-113 SGSGSYYLPIGLF
+113 SGSGSYYLPIGIF

-139 TITLKSSG
+139 TITLKASG

-178 IGGDET
+178 IGSGET
-184 FTIEKDERLEL
+184 FTIDKDERLEL
-195 IIDADMSGCDSGGSG
+195 IIDADMSGCEGGGG
-210 SPWGGSS
+210 SPWGGGT

-231 ERFSTLEIEA
+231 ERFSTIEIEA
-241 NAISNSLVLLQ
+241 NAIANSLVLLQ

-257 LSEGAEL
+257 LAEGPEL

-292 DSIRLLMRDPNGA
+292 DSVRLLMRDPNGA

-325 IFGEYLWSYPSGVP
+325 IFGEYLWSYPSGIP

-349 SDIQGNSIIVEHE
+349 SDIQGNSVIVEHE
-362 PVNMEQWGVAL
+362 PVIMEQWGVAL
-373 NHRLDRS
+373 KHRNDRS

-386 EQTTPI
+386 EQTTAV

-405 MDVELEV
+405 MDVDLEV

-430 TLNSGGDILN
+430 TLNSGGDLLN

-450 LTGAPGSIDIR
+450 LTGAPSSIDIR

-481 IDLKKMDVFQPSQV
+481 IDLEKMDVFQPPQV
-495 SIWSEDHDIAVANSS
+495 SIWSEDHEIAVANSS
-510 RPDDFDSTPN
+510 RPDDFDASAN
-520 SYVDYDQFTPFLMEI
+520 SYVDYNQFTPFLMEI

-571 DGDGTFHTSLLDRHE
+571 DGDGTYHTSLLDRHQ

-602 PDIGTVELEVV
+602 PDIGTIELEVV
-613 SIGQSNL
+613 STGQSNL
-620 SSTVQ
+620 SSTID

-650 KVSLCSPGPGNAEV
+650 EVSLCSPGTGNSEV
-664 ILRAKIT
+664 TLRAKIT
-671 NTMTSGESATWW
+671 NTMSSGESATWW

-690 LEENTDRNAAYGQW
+690 LEENTERNAAYGQW

-724 DETEVFVTITLTS
+724 DQIEVFVTVTLTS
-737 QVEFGNHTVYLRVV
+737 QVEFGNHTVYLRIV
-751 EDTPDEDPRYFDLP
+751 EDTPDADPRYFDLP
-765 MIFEIDSDEP
+765 MIFEIDSDDP
-775 SLEIVQVSPN
+775 KLEIVQVSPN
-785 RLLSPGDAVEIQMKV
+785 RLLSPGDTVEIQMKV

-814 ESESSS
+814 ESESSG

-826 GPSGSV
+826 GPSNSV
-832 LVVLEAFDEVTFI
+832 LIILDPFDEVTFV
-845 LEVTVPESSNNGDT
+845 LEVSVPASSNNGDT
-859 SSIMVSA
+859 SRIEVSA

-874 WPDDSTAKSTVV
+874 WPDESTAKTSVV
-886 MKVGIDSL
+886 MTVGIDSL
-894 VDRLVN
+894 VERLVN
-900 EFTHPRLSTYVV
+900 EFTYPRISTYVV
-912 GIIAFMLFIAGTQSA
+912 GIIAFMLLIAGTQSA

-938 YLDAISED
+938 YLEAIS
-946 SEDDSE
+946 DDSE
-952 DDSEYADD
+952 EDIEDQDD
-960 IPAPVVSV
+960 IPAPVLTIEEPEV
-968 EEEDEAFDDIYG
+968 EDIAYD

>member
-1 MQERSKANPAR
+1 MQERSTANSVHGRFA
-12 SGCSIALVLCLLLLV
+12 SALVLSLLFMASSWVTAVSDLELV
-27 PSGASILG
+27 DG
-35 NNELND
+35 
-41 TSNFNV
+41 TKFNS

-86 SALSSSIEFKTSPML
+86 SALSNSVEFRTSPML
-101 SSLDVAGRPNHG
+101 SSLEVAGRPNHG
-113 SGSGSYYLPIGLF
+113 SGSGSYYLPIGIF

-139 TITLKSSG
+139 TITLKASG

-178 IGGDET
+178 IGSGET
-184 FTIEKDERLEL
+184 FTIDKDERLEL
-195 IIDADMSGCDSGGSG
+195 IIDADMSGCEGGGG
-210 SPWGGSS
+210 SPWGGGT

-231 ERFSTLEIEA
+231 ERFSTIEIEA
-241 NAISNSLVLLQ
+241 NAIANSLVLLQ

-257 LSEGAEL
+257 LAEGPEL

-292 DSIRLLMRDPNGA
+292 DSVRLLMRDPNGA

-325 IFGEYLWSYPSGVP
+325 IFGEYLWSYPSGIP

-349 SDIQGNSIIVEHE
+349 SDIQGNSVIVEHE
-362 PVNMEQWGVAL
+362 PVIMEQWGVAL
-373 NHRLDRS
+373 KHRNDRS

-386 EQTTPI
+386 EQTTAV

-405 MDVELEV
+405 MDVDLEV

-430 TLNSGGDILN
+430 TLNSGGDLLN

-450 LTGAPGSIDIR
+450 LTGAPSSIDIR

-481 IDLKKMDVFQPSQV
+481 IDLEKMDVFQPPQV
-495 SIWSEDHDIAVANSS
+495 SIWSEDHEIAVANSS
-510 RPDDFDSTPN
+510 RPDDFDASAN
-520 SYVDYDQFTPFLMEI
+520 SYVDYNQFTPFLMEI

-571 DGDGTFHTSLLDRHE
+571 DGDGTYHTALLDRHQ

-602 PDIGTVELEVV
+602 PDIGTIELEVV
-613 SIGQSNL
+613 STGQSNL
-620 SSTVQ
+620 SSTID

-630 TFGIRAEVSYDCDG
+630 TVGIRAEVSYDCDG

-650 KVSLCSPGPGNAEV
+650 EVSLCSPGTGNSEV
-664 ILRAKIT
+664 TLRAKIT
-671 NTMTSGESATWW
+671 NTMSSGESATWW

-690 LEENTDRNAAYGQW
+690 LEENTERNAAYGQW

-724 DETEVFVTITLTS
+724 DQIEVFVTVTLTS
-737 QVEFGNHTVYLRVV
+737 QVEFGNHTVYLRIV
-751 EDTPDEDPRYFDLP
+751 EDTPDADPRYFDLP
-765 MIFEIDSDEP
+765 MIFEIDSDDP
-775 SLEIVQVSPN
+775 KLEIVQVSPN
-785 RLLSPGDAVEIQMKV
+785 RLLSPGDTVEIQMKV

-814 ESESSS
+814 ESESSG

-826 GPSGSV
+826 GPSNSV
-832 LVVLEAFDEVTFI
+832 LIILDPFDEVTFV
-845 LEVTVPESSNNGDT
+845 LEVSVPASSNNGDT
-859 SSIMVSA
+859 SKIEVSA

-874 WPDDSTAKSTVV
+874 WPDESTAKASVV
-886 MKVGIDSL
+886 MTVGIDSL
-894 VDRLVN
+894 VERLVN
-900 EFTHPRLSTYVV
+900 EFTYPRISTYVV
-912 GIIAFMLFIAGTQSA
+912 GIIAFMLLIAGTQSA

-938 YLDAISED
+938 YLEAIS
-946 SEDDSE
+946 DDSE
-952 DDSEYADD
+952 EDIEDQDD
-960 IPAPVVSV
+960 IPAPVLTIEEPEV
-968 EEEDEAFDDIYG
+968 EDIAYD

>member
-1 MQERSKANPAR
+1 MQERSTANSVHGRFA
-12 SGCSIALVLCLLLLV
+12 SALVLSLLFMASSWVTAVSDLELV
-27 PSGASILG
+27 DG
-35 NNELND
+35 
-41 TSNFNV
+41 TKFNS

-86 SALSSSIEFKTSPML
+86 SALSNSVEFRTSPML
-101 SSLDVAGRPNHG
+101 SSLEVAGRPNHG
-113 SGSGSYYLPIGLF
+113 SGSGSYYLPIGIF

-139 TITLKSSG
+139 TITLKASG

-178 IGGDET
+178 IGSGET
-184 FTIEKDERLEL
+184 FTIDKDERLEL
-195 IIDADMSGCDSGGSG
+195 IIDADMSGCEGGGG
-210 SPWGGSS
+210 SPWGGGT

-231 ERFSTLEIEA
+231 ERFSTIEIEA
-241 NAISNSLVLLQ
+241 NAIANSLVLLQ

-257 LSEGAEL
+257 LAEGPEL

-292 DSIRLLMRDPNGA
+292 DSVRLLMRDPNGA

-325 IFGEYLWSYPSGVP
+325 IFGEYLWSYPSGIP

-349 SDIQGNSIIVEHE
+349 SDIQGNSVIVEHE
-362 PVNMEQWGVAL
+362 PVIMEQWGVAL
-373 NHRLDRS
+373 KHRNDRS

-386 EQTTPI
+386 EQTTAV

-405 MDVELEV
+405 MDVDLEV

-430 TLNSGGDILN
+430 TLNSGGDLLN

-450 LTGAPGSIDIR
+450 LTGAPSSIDIR

-481 IDLKKMDVFQPSQV
+481 IDLEKMDVFQPPQV
-495 SIWSEDHDIAVANSS
+495 SIWSEDHEIAVANSS
-510 RPDDFDSTPN
+510 RPDDFDASAN
-520 SYVDYDQFTPFLMEI
+520 SYVDYNQFTPFLMEI

-571 DGDGTFHTSLLDRHE
+571 DGDGTYHTALLDRHQ

-602 PDIGTVELEVV
+602 PDIGTIELEVV
-613 SIGQSNL
+613 STGQSNL
-620 SSTVQ
+620 SSKID

-650 KVSLCSPGPGNAEV
+650 EVSLCSPGTGNSEV
-664 ILRAKIT
+664 TLRAKIT
-671 NTMTSGESATWW
+671 NTMSSGESATWW

-690 LEENTDRNAAYGQW
+690 LEENTERNAAYGQW

-724 DETEVFVTITLTS
+724 DQIEVFVTVTLTS
-737 QVEFGNHTVYLRVV
+737 QVEFGNHTVYLRIV
-751 EDTPDEDPRYFDLP
+751 EDTPDADPRYFDLP
-765 MIFEIDSDEP
+765 MIFEIDSDDP
-775 SLEIVQVSPN
+775 KLEIVQVSPN
-785 RLLSPGDAVEIQMKV
+785 RLLSPGDTVEIQMKV

-814 ESESSS
+814 ESESSG

-826 GPSGSV
+826 GPSNSV
-832 LVVLEAFDEVTFI
+832 LIILDPFDEVTFV
-845 LEVTVPESSNNGDT
+845 LEVSVPASSNNGDT
-859 SSIMVSA
+859 SRIEVSA

-874 WPDDSTAKSTVV
+874 WPDESTAKTSVV
-886 MKVGIDSL
+886 MTVGIDSL
-894 VDRLVN
+894 VERLVN
-900 EFTHPRLSTYVV
+900 EFTYPRISTYVV
-912 GIIAFMLFIAGTQSA
+912 GIIAFMLLIAGTQSA

-938 YLDAISED
+938 YLEAIS
-946 SEDDSE
+946 DDSE
-952 DDSEYADD
+952 EDIEDQDD
-960 IPAPVVSV
+960 IPAPVLTIEEPEV
-968 EEEDEAFDDIYG
+968 EDIAYD

>member
-1 MQERSKANPAR
+1 MQERSTANSVHGRFA
-12 SGCSIALVLCLLLLV
+12 SALVLSLLFMTSSWVTAVSDLELV
-27 PSGASILG
+27 DG
-35 NNELND
+35 
-41 TSNFNV
+41 TKFNS

-86 SALSSSIEFKTSPML
+86 SALSNSVEFRTSPML
-101 SSLDVAGRPNHG
+101 SSLEVAGRPNHG
-113 SGSGSYYLPIGLF
+113 SGSGSYYLPIGIF

-139 TITLKSSG
+139 TITLKASG

-178 IGGDET
+178 IGSGET
-184 FTIEKDERLEL
+184 FTIDKDERLEL
-195 IIDADMSGCDSGGSG
+195 IIDADMSGCEGGGG
-210 SPWGGSS
+210 SPWGGGT

-231 ERFSTLEIEA
+231 ERFSTIEIEA
-241 NAISNSLVLLQ
+241 NAIANSLVLLQ

-257 LSEGAEL
+257 LAEGPEL

-292 DSIRLLMRDPNGA
+292 DSVRLLMRDPNGA

-325 IFGEYLWSYPSGVP
+325 IFGEYLWSYPSGIP

-349 SDIQGNSIIVEHE
+349 SDIQGNSVIVEHE
-362 PVNMEQWGVAL
+362 PVIMEQWGVAL
-373 NHRLDRS
+373 KHRNDRS

-386 EQTTPI
+386 EQTTAV

-405 MDVELEV
+405 MDVDLEV

-450 LTGAPGSIDIR
+450 LTGAPSSIDIR

-481 IDLKKMDVFQPSQV
+481 IDLEKMDVFQPPQV
-495 SIWSEDHDIAVANSS
+495 SIWSEDHEIAVANSS
-510 RPDDFDSTPN
+510 RPDDFDSSAN
-520 SYVDYDQFTPFLMEI
+520 SYVDYNQFTPFLMEI

-571 DGDGTFHTSLLDRHE
+571 DGDGTYHTALLDRHQ

-602 PDIGTVELEVV
+602 PDIGTIELEVV
-613 SIGQSNL
+613 STGQSNL
-620 SSTVQ
+620 SSTID

-650 KVSLCSPGPGNAEV
+650 EVSLCSPGTGKSEV
-664 ILRAKIT
+664 TLRAKIT
-671 NTMTSGESATWW
+671 NTMSSGESATWW

-690 LEENTDRNAAYGQW
+690 LEENTERNAAYGQW

-724 DETEVFVTITLTS
+724 DQIEVFVTVTLTS
-737 QVEFGNHTVYLRVV
+737 QVEFGNHTVYLRIV
-751 EDTPDEDPRYFDLP
+751 EDIPDADPRYFDLP
-765 MIFEIDSDEP
+765 MIFEIDSDDP
-775 SLEIVQVSPN
+775 KLEIVQVSPN
-785 RLLSPGDAVEIQMKV
+785 RLLSPGDTVEIQMKV

-814 ESESSS
+814 ESESSG

-826 GPSGSV
+826 GPSNSV
-832 LVVLEAFDEVTFI
+832 LIILDPFDEVTFV
-845 LEVTVPESSNNGDT
+845 LEVSVPASSNNGDT
-859 SSIMVSA
+859 SRIEVSA

-874 WPDDSTAKSTVV
+874 WPDELTAKTSVV
-886 MKVGIDSL
+886 MTVGIDSL
-894 VDRLVN
+894 VERLVN
-900 EFTHPRLSTYVV
+900 EFTYPRISTYVV
-912 GIIAFMLFIAGTQSA
+912 GIIAFMLLIAGTQSA

-938 YLDAISED
+938 YLEAIS
-946 SEDDSE
+946 DDSE
-952 DDSEYADD
+952 EDIEDQDD
-960 IPAPVVSV
+960 IPAPVLTV
-968 EEEDEAFDDIYG
+968 EEPEVEDIAYD

>member
-1 MQERSKANPAR
+1 MQGSSTSNYVRNSRAMAF
-12 SGCSIALVLCLLLLV
+12 ALCLVLLV
-27 PSGASILG
+27 PYGASTVS
-35 NNELND
+35 NNELD
-41 TSNFNV
+41 ETTNFRV
-47 SSDVQMNLYT
+47 SGDVQMNLYT

-101 SSLDVAGRPNHG
+101 SSLEIAGRPNHG
-113 SGSGSYYLPIGLF
+113 SGSGSYYLPIGIF

-139 TITLKSSG
+139 TLTLKASG

-178 IGGDET
+178 IGSDET
-184 FTIEKDERLEL
+184 FTIDKDERLEL
-195 IIDADMSGCDSGGSG
+195 IIDADMSGCDSGGG

-241 NAISNSLVLLQ
+241 NAIANSLVLLQ

-257 LSEGAEL
+257 LAEGPEL

-292 DSIRLLMRDPNGA
+292 DSVRLLMRDPNGI
-305 YRIDHVIDEDD
+305 YRIDHIIDEDD

-325 IFGEYLWSYPSGVP
+325 IFGEYLWSYPSGIP
-339 SGEYTVELEV
+339 SGEYAVELEV
-349 SDIQGNSIIVEHE
+349 SDIQGNSVIVEHE

-373 NHRLDRS
+373 NHRQDRS

-386 EQTTPI
+386 EQTTPV

-450 LTGAPGSIDIR
+450 LTGAPSSIDIR

-481 IDLKKMDVFQPSQV
+481 LDLKKMDVFQPPQV
-495 SIWSEDHDIAVANSS
+495 SIWSEDHEVAVANSS
-510 RPDDFDSTPN
+510 RPDDFETSAN

-571 DGDGTFHTSLLDRHE
+571 DGDGTFHTVLLDRHE

-602 PDIGTVELEVV
+602 PDIGTIELEVV

-620 SSTVQ
+620 SSTIQ

-650 KVSLCSPGPGNAEV
+650 TVSLCSPGSGNAEV
-664 ILRAKIT
+664 SLRAKIT

-690 LEENTDRNAAYGQW
+690 LEENKDRNAAYGQW

-724 DETEVFVTITLTS
+724 DETEVFVTVTLTS

-765 MIFEIDSDEP
+765 MVFEIDSDEP
-775 SLEIVQVSPN
+775 TLEIVQVSPN
-785 RLLSPGDAVEIQMKV
+785 RLLSPGDTVEIQMKV

-814 ESESSS
+814 ESDSPS
-820 WSVEID
+820 WNVEID

-832 LVVLEAFDEVTFI
+832 LVVLNAFDEVTFV
-845 LEVTVPESSNNGDT
+845 LEVSVPESTNNGD
-859 SSIMVSA
+859 SSRIVVSA

-874 WPDDSTAKSTVV
+874 WPDDSTARSTVV
-886 MKVGIDSL
+886 MTVGIDSL
-894 VDRLVN
+894 IERLVN

-912 GIIAFMLFIAGTQSA
+912 GIIGFMLLIAGTQSA
-927 LNRRRWKSHMA
+927 LNRRRWRSHMA
-938 YLDAISED
+938 YLDAIS
-946 SEDDSE
+946 DDSE
-952 DDSEYADD
+952 GDVEQVDD
-960 IPAPVVSV
+960 IPAPVVSLEEEE
-968 EEEDEAFDDIYG
+968 EEEDDVYD

>member
-1 MQERSKANPAR
+1 MQERSTANSVHGRFA
-12 SGCSIALVLCLLLLV
+12 SALVLSLLFMASSWVTAVSDLELV
-27 PSGASILG
+27 DG
-35 NNELND
+35 
-41 TSNFNV
+41 TKFNS

-86 SALSSSIEFKTSPML
+86 SALSNSVEFRTSPML
-101 SSLDVAGRPNHG
+101 SSLEVAGRPNHG
-113 SGSGSYYLPIGLF
+113 SGSGSYYLPIGIF

-139 TITLKSSG
+139 TITLKASG

-178 IGGDET
+178 IGSGET
-184 FTIEKDERLEL
+184 FTIDKDERLEL
-195 IIDADMSGCDSGGSG
+195 IIDADMSGCEGGGG
-210 SPWGGSS
+210 SPWGGGT

-231 ERFSTLEIEA
+231 ERFSTIEIEA
-241 NAISNSLVLLQ
+241 NAIANSLVLLQ

-257 LSEGAEL
+257 LAEGPEL

-292 DSIRLLMRDPNGA
+292 DSVRLLMRDPNGA

-325 IFGEYLWSYPSGVP
+325 IFGEYLWSYPSGIP

-349 SDIQGNSIIVEHE
+349 SDIQGNSVIVEHE
-362 PVNMEQWGVAL
+362 PVIMEQWGVAL
-373 NHRLDRS
+373 KHRNDRS

-386 EQTTPI
+386 EQTTAV

-405 MDVELEV
+405 MDVDLEV

-430 TLNSGGDILN
+430 TLNSGGDLLN
-440 PILTLTAPED
+440 QILTLTAPED
-450 LTGAPGSIDIR
+450 LTGAPSSIDIR

-481 IDLKKMDVFQPSQV
+481 IDLEKMDVFQPPQV
-495 SIWSEDHDIAVANSS
+495 SIWSEDHEIAVANSS
-510 RPDDFDSTPN
+510 RPDDFDASAN
-520 SYVDYDQFTPFLMEI
+520 SYVDYNQFTPFLMEI

-571 DGDGTFHTSLLDRHE
+571 DGDGTYHTALLDRHQ

-602 PDIGTVELEVV
+602 PDIGTIELEVV
-613 SIGQSNL
+613 STGQSNL
-620 SSTVQ
+620 SSTID

-650 KVSLCSPGPGNAEV
+650 EVSLCSPGTGNSEV
-664 ILRAKIT
+664 TLRAKIT
-671 NTMTSGESATWW
+671 NTMSSGESATWW

-690 LEENTDRNAAYGQW
+690 LEENTERNAAYGQW

-724 DETEVFVTITLTS
+724 DQIEVFVTVTLTS
-737 QVEFGNHTVYLRVV
+737 QVEFGNHTVYLRIV
-751 EDTPDEDPRYFDLP
+751 EDTPDADPRYFDLP
-765 MIFEIDSDEP
+765 MIFEIDSDDP
-775 SLEIVQVSPN
+775 KLEIVQVSPN
-785 RLLSPGDAVEIQMKV
+785 RLLSPGDTVEIQMKV

-814 ESESSS
+814 ESESSG

-826 GPSGSV
+826 GPSNSV
-832 LVVLEAFDEVTFI
+832 LIILDPFDEVTFV
-845 LEVTVPESSNNGDT
+845 LEVSVPASSNNGDT
-859 SSIMVSA
+859 SRIEVSA

-874 WPDDSTAKSTVV
+874 WPDESTAKTSVV
-886 MKVGIDSL
+886 MTVGIDSL
-894 VDRLVN
+894 VERLVN
-900 EFTHPRLSTYVV
+900 EFTYPRISTYVV
-912 GIIAFMLFIAGTQSA
+912 GIIAFMLLIAGTQSA

-938 YLDAISED
+938 YLEAIS
-946 SEDDSE
+946 DDSE
-952 DDSEYADD
+952 EDIEDQDD
-960 IPAPVVSV
+960 IPAPVLTIEEPEV
-968 EEEDEAFDDIYG
+968 EDIAYD

>member
-1 MQERSKANPAR
+1 MQERSTANSVHGRFA
-12 SGCSIALVLCLLLLV
+12 SALVLSLLFMASSWVTAVSDLELV
-27 PSGASILG
+27 DG
-35 NNELND
+35 
-41 TSNFNV
+41 TKFNS

-86 SALSSSIEFKTSPML
+86 SALSNSVEFRTSPML
-101 SSLDVAGRPNHG
+101 SSLEVAGRPNHG
-113 SGSGSYYLPIGLF
+113 SGSGSYYLPIGIF

-139 TITLKSSG
+139 TITLKASG

-178 IGGDET
+178 IGSGET
-184 FTIEKDERLEL
+184 FTIDKDERLEL
-195 IIDADMSGCDSGGSG
+195 IIDADMSGCEGGGG
-210 SPWGGSS
+210 SPWGGGT

-231 ERFSTLEIEA
+231 ERFSTIEIEA
-241 NAISNSLVLLQ
+241 NAIANSLVLLQ

-257 LSEGAEL
+257 LAEGPEL

-292 DSIRLLMRDPNGA
+292 DSVRLLMRDPNGA

-325 IFGEYLWSYPSGVP
+325 IFGEYLWSYPSGIP

-349 SDIQGNSIIVEHE
+349 SDIQGNSVIVEHE
-362 PVNMEQWGVAL
+362 PVIMEQWGVAL
-373 NHRLDRS
+373 KHRNDRS

-386 EQTTPI
+386 EQTTAV

-405 MDVELEV
+405 MDVDLEV

-430 TLNSGGDILN
+430 TLNSGGDLLN

-450 LTGAPGSIDIR
+450 LTGAPSSIDIR

-481 IDLKKMDVFQPSQV
+481 IDLEKMDVFQPPQV
-495 SIWSEDHDIAVANSS
+495 SIWSEDHEIAVANSS
-510 RPDDFDSTPN
+510 RPDDFDASAN
-520 SYVDYDQFTPFLMEI
+520 SYVDYNQFTPFLMEI

-571 DGDGTFHTSLLDRHE
+571 DGDGTYHTALLDRHQ

-602 PDIGTVELEVV
+602 PDIGTIELEVV
-613 SIGQSNL
+613 STGQSNL
-620 SSTVQ
+620 SSKID

-650 KVSLCSPGPGNAEV
+650 EVSLCSPGTGNSEV
-664 ILRAKIT
+664 TLRAKIT
-671 NTMTSGESATWW
+671 NTMSSGESATWW

-690 LEENTDRNAAYGQW
+690 LEENTERNAAYGQW

-724 DETEVFVTITLTS
+724 DQIEVFVTVTLTS
-737 QVEFGNHTVYLRVV
+737 QVEFGNHTVYLRIV
-751 EDTPDEDPRYFDLP
+751 EDTPDADPRYFDLP
-765 MIFEIDSDEP
+765 MIFEIDSDDP
-775 SLEIVQVSPN
+775 KLEIVQVSPN
-785 RLLSPGDAVEIQMKV
+785 RLLSPGDTVEIQMKV

-814 ESESSS
+814 ESESSG

-826 GPSGSV
+826 GPSNSV
-832 LVVLEAFDEVTFI
+832 LIILDPFDEVTFV
-845 LEVTVPESSNNGDT
+845 LEVSVPASSNNGDT
-859 SSIMVSA
+859 STIEVSA

-874 WPDDSTAKSTVV
+874 WPDESTAKTSVV
-886 MKVGIDSL
+886 MTVGIDSL
-894 VDRLVN
+894 VERLVN
-900 EFTHPRLSTYVV
+900 EFTYPRISTYVV
-912 GIIAFMLFIAGTQSA
+912 GIIAFMLLIAGTQSA

-938 YLDAISED
+938 YLEAIS
-946 SEDDSE
+946 DDSE
-952 DDSEYADD
+952 EDIEDQDD
-960 IPAPVVSV
+960 IPAPVLTIEEPEV
-968 EEEDEAFDDIYG
+968 EDIAYD

>member
-1 MQERSKANPAR
+1 
-12 SGCSIALVLCLLLLV
+12 
-27 PSGASILG
+27 
-35 NNELND
+35 
-41 TSNFNV
+41 
-47 SSDVQMNLYT
+47 

-86 SALSSSIEFKTSPML
+86 SALTSSIEFKTSPML
-101 SSLDVAGRPNHG
+101 SSLEVAGRPNHG
-113 SGSGSYYLPIGLF
+113 SGSGSYYLPIGIF

-139 TITLKSSG
+139 TLTLKASG

-184 FTIEKDERLEL
+184 FTIDKDERLEL
-195 IIDADMSGCDSGGSG
+195 IIDADMSGCDSGGG

-241 NAISNSLVLLQ
+241 NAIANSLVLLQ

-257 LSEGAEL
+257 LAEGAEL

-292 DSIRLLMRDPNGA
+292 DSIRLLMRDPNGL

-325 IFGEYLWSYPSGVP
+325 IFGEYLWSYPSGIP

-349 SDIQGNSIIVEHE
+349 SDIQGNSVIVEHE

-373 NHRLDRS
+373 NHRQDRS

-386 EQTTPI
+386 DQTTPV

-450 LTGAPGSIDIR
+450 LTGAPSSIDIR
-461 AVAEAEVDGVLQ
+461 AVAEAEVEGVLQ

-481 IDLKKMDVFQPSQV
+481 IDLKKMDVFQPPQV
-495 SIWSEDHDIAVANSS
+495 SIWSEDHEVAVANSS
-510 RPDDFDSTPN
+510 RPDDFDTSAN

-571 DGDGTFHTSLLDRHE
+571 DGDGTFHTSLLDRHQ

-613 SIGQSNL
+613 STGQSNL
-620 SSTVQ
+620 SSTIE

-650 KVSLCSPGPGNAEV
+650 TVSLCSPGSDNAEV
-664 ILRAKIT
+664 TLRAKIT

-711 SGNAVPRVSLAPG
+711 SGNAIPRVSLAPG

-765 MIFEIDSDEP
+765 MVFEIDSDEP

-785 RLLSPGDAVEIQMKV
+785 RLLSPGDTVEIQMKV
-800 KNLGNSPLTILLEA
+800 KNLGNSLVSVILDA

-820 WSVEID
+820 WDVEID
-826 GPSGSV
+826 GPSGSEFV
-832 LVVLEAFDEVTFI
+832 ILNAFDEITFV
-845 LEVTVPESSNNGDT
+845 LKVTVPDSSNNGD
-859 SSIMVSA
+859 SSMIMVTA
-866 TPFDTDQS
+866 TPIDPDQS
-874 WPDDSTAKSTVV
+874 WPDDSTAKATVV
-886 MKVGIDSL
+886 MTIGIDSL
-894 VDRLVN
+894 LDRLVN
-900 EFTHPRLSTYVV
+900 EFTHPRASTYVV
-912 GIIAFMLFIAGTQSA
+912 GIIAIMLLIAGTQSA
-927 LNRRRWKSHMA
+927 LNRRRWRSHMA
-938 YLDAISED
+938 YLDAISDDSVED
-946 SEDDSE
+946 SEDI
-952 DDSEYADD
+952 DD
-960 IPAPVVSV
+960 IPAPVVYLEE
-968 EEEDEAFDDIYG
+968 EEEDEDDVYG

>member
-1 MQERSKANPAR
+1 MQERSTANSVHGRFA
-12 SGCSIALVLCLLLLV
+12 SALVLSLLFMASSWVTAVSDLELV
-27 PSGASILG
+27 DG
-35 NNELND
+35 
-41 TSNFNV
+41 TKFNS

-86 SALSSSIEFKTSPML
+86 SALSNSVEFRTSPML
-101 SSLDVAGRPNHG
+101 SSLEVAGRPNHG
-113 SGSGSYYLPIGLF
+113 SGSGSYYLPIGIF

-139 TITLKSSG
+139 TITLKASG

-178 IGGDET
+178 IGSGET
-184 FTIEKDERLEL
+184 FTIDKDERLEL
-195 IIDADMSGCDSGGSG
+195 IIDADMSGCEGGGG
-210 SPWGGSS
+210 SPWGGGT

-231 ERFSTLEIEA
+231 ERFSTIEIEA
-241 NAISNSLVLLQ
+241 NAIANSLVLLQ

-257 LSEGAEL
+257 LAEGPEL

-292 DSIRLLMRDPNGA
+292 DSVRLLMRDPNGA

-325 IFGEYLWSYPSGVP
+325 IFGEYLWSYPSGIP

-349 SDIQGNSIIVEHE
+349 SDIQGNSVIVEHE
-362 PVNMEQWGVAL
+362 PVIMEQWGVAL
-373 NHRLDRS
+373 KHRNDRS

-386 EQTTPI
+386 EQTTAV

-405 MDVELEV
+405 MDVDLEV

-450 LTGAPGSIDIR
+450 LTGAPSSIDIR

-481 IDLKKMDVFQPSQV
+481 IDLEKMDVFQPPQV
-495 SIWSEDHDIAVANSS
+495 SIWSEDHEIAVANSS
-510 RPDDFDSTPN
+510 RPDDFDASAN
-520 SYVDYDQFTPFLMEI
+520 SYVDYNQFTPFLMEI

-571 DGDGTFHTSLLDRHE
+571 DGDGTYHTALLDRHQ

-602 PDIGTVELEVV
+602 PDIGTIELEVV
-613 SIGQSNL
+613 STGQSNL
-620 SSTVQ
+620 SSTID

-650 KVSLCSPGPGNAEV
+650 EVSLCSPGTGNSEV
-664 ILRAKIT
+664 TLRAKIT
-671 NTMTSGESATWW
+671 NTMSSGESATWW

-690 LEENTDRNAAYGQW
+690 LEENTERNAAYGQW

-724 DETEVFVTITLTS
+724 DQIEVFVTVTLTS
-737 QVEFGNHTVYLRVV
+737 QVEFGNHTVYLRIV
-751 EDTPDEDPRYFDLP
+751 EDTPDADPRYFDLP
-765 MIFEIDSDEP
+765 MIFEIDSDDP
-775 SLEIVQVSPN
+775 NLEIVQVSPN
-785 RLLSPGDAVEIQMKV
+785 RLLSPGDTVEIQMKV

-814 ESESSS
+814 ESESSG

-826 GPSGSV
+826 GPSNSV
-832 LVVLEAFDEVTFI
+832 LIILDPFDEVTFV
-845 LEVTVPESSNNGDT
+845 LEVSVPASSNNGDT
-859 SSIMVSA
+859 STIEVSA

-874 WPDDSTAKSTVV
+874 WPDESTAKTSVV
-886 MKVGIDSL
+886 MTVGIDSL
-894 VDRLVN
+894 VERLVN
-900 EFTHPRLSTYVV
+900 EFTYPRISTYVV
-912 GIIAFMLFIAGTQSA
+912 GIIAFMLLIAGTQSA

-938 YLDAISED
+938 YLEAIS
-946 SEDDSE
+946 DDSE
-952 DDSEYADD
+952 EDIEDQDD
-960 IPAPVVSV
+960 IPAPVLTIEEPEV
-968 EEEDEAFDDIYG
+968 EDIAYD

>member
-1 MQERSKANPAR
+1 VQGRSTANYVRR
-12 SGCSIALVLCLLLLV
+12 SRAVALALCLVLLI
-27 PSGASILG
+27 PYGASTIS
-35 NNELND
+35 NSELKE
-41 TSNFNV
+41 TTNFNV

-67 GGDGFITTQVPES
+67 GGDGYITTQVPES

-101 SSLDVAGRPNHG
+101 SSLEVAGRPNHG
-113 SGSGSYYLPIGLF
+113 SGSGSYYLPIGIF

-139 TITLKSSG
+139 TLTLKASG

-178 IGGDET
+178 IGSDET
-184 FTIEKDERLEL
+184 FTIDKDERLEL
-195 IIDADMSGCDSGGSG
+195 IIDADMSGCDSGGG

-241 NAISNSLVLLQ
+241 NAIANSLVLLQ

-257 LSEGAEL
+257 LAEGPEL

-292 DSIRLLMRDPNGA
+292 DSVRLLMRGPNGI

-325 IFGEYLWSYPSGVP
+325 IFGEYLWSYPSGIP
-339 SGEYTVELEV
+339 SGEYAVELEV
-349 SDIQGNSIIVEHE
+349 SDIQGNSVIVEHE
-362 PVNMEQWGVAL
+362 PINMEQWGVAL
-373 NHRLDRS
+373 NHRQDRS

-386 EQTTPI
+386 EQTTPV

-450 LTGAPGSIDIR
+450 LTGAPSTIDIR

-481 IDLKKMDVFQPSQV
+481 LDLKKMDVFQPPQV
-495 SIWSEDHDIAVANSS
+495 SIWSEDHEVAVANSS
-510 RPDDFDSTPN
+510 RPNDFETSAN

-571 DGDGTFHTSLLDRHE
+571 DGDGTFHTVLLDRHE

-620 SSTVQ
+620 SSTIQ

-650 KVSLCSPGPGNAEV
+650 TVSLCSPGSGNAEV
-664 ILRAKIT
+664 SLRAKIT

-690 LEENTDRNAAYGQW
+690 LEENKDRNAAYGQW

-711 SGNAVPRVSLAPG
+711 TGNSVPRVSLAPG
-724 DETEVFVTITLTS
+724 DETEVFVTIVLTS

-765 MIFEIDSDEP
+765 MVFEIDSDEP
-775 SLEIVQVSPN
+775 TLEIVQVSPN
-785 RLLSPGDAVEIQMKV
+785 RLLSPGDTVEIQMKV

-814 ESESSS
+814 ESDSSS

-832 LVVLEAFDEVTFI
+832 LVVLEAFDEVTFV
-845 LEVTVPESSNNGDT
+845 LEVSVPYSSNNGD
-859 SSIMVSA
+859 SSMIMVSA

-874 WPDDSTAKSTVV
+874 WPDESTATATVV
-886 MKVGIDSL
+886 MTVGIDSL
-894 VDRLVN
+894 LERLVN

-912 GIIAFMLFIAGTQSA
+912 GIIGFMLLIAGTQSA
-927 LNRRRWKSHMA
+927 LNRRRWRSHMA
-938 YLDAISED
+938 YLDAIS
-946 SEDDSE
+946 DDSE
-952 DDSEYADD
+952 DGTEEVDD
-960 IPAPVVSV
+960 IPAPVVSLEE
-968 EEEDEAFDDIYG
+968 EEEDEDDVY
-980 DDDIELV
+980 DEDDIELV